1 MKTARVE
8 ICRGTSC
15 HMLGSQELVEA
26 VEALPAKRR
35 TQIDLCTLDCLK
47 SCRQGPNV
55 RIDGV
60 VFSGMTPER
69 LLTILAEKLCRTA
82 S

>member
-1 MKTARVE
+1 MNTVRVE

-15 HMLGSQELVEA
+15 HMMGSQELVEA

-35 TQIDLCTLDCLK
+35 TQIDVCTLDCLK
-47 SCRQGPNV
+47 NCRQGPNV
-55 RIDGV
+55 RIDDV
-60 VFSGMTPER
+60 VFSGMTSER
-69 LLTILAEKLCRTA
+69 LLTILEEKLCRTA